1 MKIGF
6 TGAGGTGK
14 TTALALLK
22 GRLDLPVLPSPA
34 RAVFARWGI
43 TEADQEQMG
52 VEDKIK
58 LQNEI
63 YEARLNQEETIP
75 HFISDRT
82 LLDNFSYHLFR
93 CYQGISD
100 EDLATY
106 RDRTVAN
113 LKTYD
118 LVFYF
123 PLLNNVESDGFR
135 YSNLSYQTMIDSMV
149 FSFLTKNNIPFLEVI
164 DGDAPTKAD
173 WIYDRIQEKAVG

>member
-14 TTALALLK
+14 TTALALITPTL
-22 GRLDLPVLPSPA
+22 GLPILPSPA

-43 TEADQEQMG
+43 TEADQEAMT

-58 LQNEI
+58 LQTEI
-63 YEARLNQEETIP
+63 YEARLQQEETIP

-82 LLDNFSYHLFR
+82 LLDNYSYHLFR

-113 LKTYD
+113 MKTYD

-123 PLLNNVESDGFR
+123 PLLSNVEADGFR
-135 YSNLSYQTMIDSMV
+135 YSNISYQTMIDSMV
-149 FSFLTKNNIPFLEVI
+149 FSFLTKNKIPYLEVI
-164 DGDAPTKAD
+164 DGDAATKSA
-173 WIYDRIQEKAVG
+173 WIKQQIAEAAQ